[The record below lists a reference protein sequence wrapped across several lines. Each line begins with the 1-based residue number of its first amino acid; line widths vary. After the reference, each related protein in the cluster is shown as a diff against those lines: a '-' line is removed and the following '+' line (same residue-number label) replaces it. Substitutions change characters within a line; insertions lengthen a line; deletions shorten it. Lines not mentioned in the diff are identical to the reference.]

1 MTRSQKKDCIRLAA
15 GVVLM
20 LPALLIQAQN
30 WYIEL
35 ALFLVPYLVIGGG
48 VLLNAG
54 RNILNGQIFDEN
66 FLMSVATVG
75 ALCLGEYTEA
85 VAVMLF
91 YQVGEL
97 FQDFAVN
104 RSRQSIAEL
113 MDIRPDFANIERD
126 GELVQVHP
134 EELAV
139 GDEIVILV
147 GERVPCDG
155 VVIEG
160 ESQLD
165 TAALT
170 GESVPVQIHAG
181 SDIVSGSINLSGV
194 LRVRITKPFGEST
207 VARIMELVES
217 ASDKKAKTENFITR
231 FARWYTPAVCA
242 AALLLAVVP
251 PLFVG
256 DWAGWIRRGLTFLVV
271 SCPCAL
277 VISVPL
283 SFFGGLG
290 AASTQGILVKGGNYL
305 EALVKAETVVFDKTG
320 TLTKGSF
327 SVVAVHPQEMDE
339 ARLLEL
345 AALAE
350 CSSTHPLARSII
362 AHYGSTPDRSAV
374 SNITEKAGN
383 GVIADIDGSR
393 VIVGNDRLME
403 SEGVDSHACHIPGTI
418 IHIAVDGRYAG
429 HIVISDTVKPDSAEA
444 VSQLKSLGVHR
455 TVMLTGD
462 RPEVADRV
470 AVELGID
477 EYHAGLLPEN
487 KVEYVEKM
495 LDEKREGTSLVFVGD
510 GINDAPVLMRADI
523 GVAMGALGSD
533 AAIEAADIVLMDD
546 KPTHIATAMRI
557 ARKTMSIVR
566 GNIIF
571 ALAAKGIVLILAAL
585 DLANM
590 WLAVFADV
598 GVSVIAILNAMRCMK
613 IK

>member
-20 LPALLIQAQN
+20 LPALLIQAQS

-403 SEGVDSHACHIPGTI
+403 SEGMDSHACHIPGTI

-487 KVEYVEKM
+487 KVEYVERM

-571 ALAAKGIVLILAAL
+571 ALAAKGIVLILVAL